1 MAKGKGK
8 ANNVEGSSENGEK
21 SSENEFITLAVA
33 RELLLVQERTYKSF
47 TDSLTRRVDDLVN
60 IVADL
65 KASLE
70 FSNKE
75 IDEHKT
81 KLSFIEGNMLAIQ
94 SSIGILETNATKL
107 LKKSTDLENRRRKN
121 IRIDGIHEDTVFLG
135 V

>member
-75 IDEHKT
+75 IDEH
-81 KLSFIEGNMLAIQ
+81 
-94 SSIGILETNATKL
+94 
-107 LKKSTDLENRRRKN
+107 
-121 IRIDGIHEDTVFLG
+121 
-135 V
+135 